1 MRIAP
6 EIRSAAANAAETVP
20 SHSSPAIEKPDVMAS
35 AAPNEAPDVMPRVVG
50 LAKGF
55 AVIVW
60 IRRPASDK
68 AAPTV
73 TAVRAAGSRISRMM
87 KAVGS
92 VSGAKSA
99 TSAWKIL
106 RSEVPTATSARKR
119 ESARLPMTAV
129 TAVRTQVLRR

>member
-6 EIRSAAANAAETVP
+6 EIKSAAAKAADTVP
-20 SHSSPAIEKPDVMAS
+20 SHSSPAIENPDVMAS

-60 IRRPASDK
+60 IRSPASDK

-73 TAVRAAGSRISRMM
+73 TAVRAAGSRISRTM
-87 KAVGS
+87 KAVG
-92 VSGAKSA
+92 GADGDVGQKKSEGEAAHDGGYGCSNPGAA
-99 TSAWKIL
+99 TVML
-106 RSEVPTATSARKR
+106 
-119 ESARLPMTAV
+119 MTGHEIYKG
-129 TAVRTQVLRR
+129 